1 MAAISEVMAPKKS
14 RVRALT
20 LPREH
25 GAWGILLVPLVVG
38 AGVGL
43 ASGGR
48 WLPLLPFTVATMA
61 LFCLR
66 TPVESLLGTTPI
78 KVQNPEERRAVITVI
93 AALAIVSAIALGSLL
108 WRGQNLELFAFGLIA
123 AAAFGA
129 QAVLKKLSRSLRM
142 AAQIAGAVGLTVT
155 APTAYYLVAGRI
167 DLVAIVLWAANWCFA
182 CDQIHFVQLRIHA
195 ARCNGI
201 WERLARGR
209 EFFAGQIVLAA
220 VVAFAWHRGV
230 IPWLAALAF
239 VPLFL
244 RGFAWFFR
252 RPEPLAV
259 HKLGRDELT
268 HAIVFGLLMIVGFA
282 V

>member
-1 MAAISEVMAPKKS
+1 
-14 RVRALT
+14 
-20 LPREH
+20 
-25 GAWGILLVPLVVG
+25 
-38 AGVGL
+38 
-43 ASGGR
+43 
-48 WLPLLPFTVATMA
+48 
-61 LFCLR
+61 
-66 TPVESLLGTTPI
+66 
-78 KVQNPEERRAVITVI
+78 
-93 AALAIVSAIALGSLL
+93 
-108 WRGQNLELFAFGLIA
+108 LFAFGLIA

-155 APTAYYLVAGRI
+155 APTAYYLVTGRI
-167 DLVAIVLWAANWCFA
+167 DLVAIVLWVANWCFA

-195 ARCNGI
+195 ARCTGT

-209 EFFAGQIVLAA
+209 GFFAGQIVLAVA
-220 VVAFAWHRGV
+220 VAFAWQRGL